1 MSPMRRCIRMLRPW
15 IPPRRINPALSS
27 RAMHDKLV
35 ALVDKML
42 LLVPKLRSAKTDGDR
57 ATLENAVAATDRAID
72 ALVYELYG
80 LTAEEIALVEAPAKA

>member
-1 MSPMRRCIRMLRPW
+1 MLAKMEKVPIRAADMK
-15 IPPRRINPALSS
+15 NPSDVA
-27 RAMHDKLV
+27 RHDKLV

-80 LTAEEIALVEAPAKA
+80 LTAEEIALVEGSAK